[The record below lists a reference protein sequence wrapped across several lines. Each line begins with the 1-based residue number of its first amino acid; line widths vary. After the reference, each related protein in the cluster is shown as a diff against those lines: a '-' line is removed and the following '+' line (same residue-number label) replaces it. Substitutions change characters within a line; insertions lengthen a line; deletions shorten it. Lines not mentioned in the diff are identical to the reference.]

1 MSLFN
6 SCLLID
12 DDTVTNYLSKRLIE
26 KFHIAN
32 GIYTVPNG
40 EEALKFIV
48 NYDPDFNSCPELI
61 FLDINMP
68 VMDGFQ
74 FLDIYK
80 DLTFLNK
87 EKVIIVML
95 TNSVREED
103 IQKCREF
110 SINHILQKP
119 LTEQKM
125 TELLDEILLD
135 SGNRNGKLVSEE

>member
-1 MSLFN
+1 MNRFN

-12 DDTVTNYLSKRLIE
+12 DDTITNFLSKKLIE
-26 KFHIAN
+26 KFNIAN
-32 GIYTVPNG
+32 GIYTVQNG

-87 EKVIIVML
+87 DKVVLIML
-95 TNSVREED
+95 TNSNKQED
-103 IQKCREF
+103 IDKCM
-110 SINHILQKP
+110 SYSVSHVLHKP
-119 LTEQKM
+119 LTEEKFSQ
-125 TELLDEILLD
+125 LLSDIDLAAQ
-135 SGNRNGKLVSEE
+135 R

>member
-1 MSLFN
+1 MNRFN

-12 DDTVTNYLSKRLIE
+12 DDTITNFLSKKLIE
-26 KFHIAN
+26 KYNIAN
-32 GIYTVPNG
+32 GIYTVQNG

-87 EKVIIVML
+87 EKVVLIML
-95 TNSVREED
+95 TNSNKQED
-103 IQKCREF
+103 IDKCM
-110 SINHILQKP
+110 SYAVSHVLQKP
-119 LTEQKM
+119 LTEEKFTQ
-125 TELLDEILLD
+125 LLENIDLA
-135 SGNRNGKLVSEE
+135 SEKSN